1 MSVVKDKGL
10 RIVCVHACM
19 RVRVFVVQGSRN
31 INKTNVYVWE
41 QTRTLTESW
50 DATMGWDAWK
60 HEDQKAVTKRKRKK
74 KNAFRLLWSACQ
86 HMLETDK
93 KSEKQFAD
101 SSEERDRDSVV

>member
-1 MSVVKDKGL
+1 MCESKQEHWLNHGMQ
-10 RIVCVHACM
+10 RWA
-19 RVRVFVVQGSRN
+19 G
-31 INKTNVYVWE
+31 
-41 QTRTLTESW
+41 TLEN
-50 DATMGWDAWK
+50 
-60 HEDQKAVTKRKRKK
+60 RKIKKLWLNEKEK